1 MNYKPVFIMADGERA
16 TNAQV
21 FATKDEAWQSARS
34 RFMVWTMPVDV
45 DTETTMDEVNYKFID
60 RDERIK

>member
-45 DTETTMDEVNYKFID
+45 DTETTTDEVTYKFID
-60 RDERIK
+60 KDERIK